1 MLSLWKDLLD
11 LIFPPGADCPLCGG
25 TRQGKDLCEQCRSII
40 IGYNHELYCGRCG
53 RFTGKG
59 SVIPRVSG
67 HFCYTCRKQEWPFDL
82 ARAAGPYE
90 GVLKD
95 AVHRFKYL
103 GRRGLASCLAG
114 LMAETARAEPLFS
127 SADLV
132 LPVPLSDEK
141 LRLRGFNQA
150 ALLAGE
156 VGYRLQI
163 PVNGRLLVKDFET
176 NPQAGLSRTARENN
190 LEGAFRVTNADAI
203 HGRNI
208 MIVDDVFTTG
218 STMSSAALVIR
229 SAGARHVFG
238 LTVAAGRYF

>member
-1 MLSLWKDLLD
+1 MHSLWKGLLD
-11 LIFPPGADCPLCGG
+11 LVFPTVMDCPFCGG
-25 TRQGKDLCEQCRSII
+25 SRQGKELCDNCRSII
-40 IGYNHELYCGRCG
+40 SGFRQEVYCCRCG

-59 SVIPRVSG
+59 SVIPGVSG
-67 HFCYTCRKQEWPFDL
+67 HFCYACRKQEWPFDL

-90 GVLKD
+90 GVLKE
-95 AVHRFKYL
+95 AIHRFKYL
-103 GRRGLASCLAG
+103 DRRGLASALAS
-114 LMAETARAEPLFS
+114 LMVETARSETLFAS
-127 SADLV
+127 VDLV

-150 ALLAGE
+150 ALLADE
-156 VGYRLQI
+156 VGYRLRI

-176 NPQAGLSRTARENN
+176 SPQAGLNRAARENN
-190 LEGAFRVTNADAI
+190 LKGAFRVTNADAI

-208 MIVDDVFTTG
+208 MIIDDVFTTG

-238 LTVAAGRYF
+238 LTAAAGRYF